1 MLIQYL
7 YTKVPVVN
15 NTCLNTISPVRENE
29 RENEAIKRFHYS
41 VLNHIQQ
48 RYLHVVLGIA
58 VVHVIVLGID
68 VFTGAVP
75 VGVVL
80 G

>member
-15 NTCLNTISPVRENE
+15 NTCLNTISPV